1 MLIFGASF
9 LLLIVL
15 MAIFGPHLRHNP
27 TDMGASPHLPPSGNF
42 WLGTDE
48 VGRDVFARI
57 AYGARISLQ
66 VGLIVQAISLSIGVL
81 VGVLGVYAPKW
92 IAIPL
97 LRLTD
102 GMFAF
107 PDILLAILIIG
118 VFGMGITP
126 VIAALSVTAW
136 PGVARLV
143 RTQVATL
150 KDREFVVA
158 SKAIGATPWHVV
170 TRHVL
175 PQLGGILMAVSM
187 VDLAGTIL
195 AESTLS
201 FLGIGVQA
209 PTPSWGSMINNARS
223 DMNSHPM
230 LLLWPCIVLSLT
242 IFSLNFVG
250 DSLRA
255 ALDPKSGGQVK
266 PFAFLTRLKDRFMGG
281 KRVLETEN
289 SESPE
294 EGTTE
299 DAAPEDK

>member
-1 MLIFGASF
+1 MKRDPLLWFGASYLV
-9 LLLIVL
+9 LLVL
-15 MAIFGPHLRHNP
+15 MAIFGPTMRHSAF
-27 TDMGASPHLPPSGNF
+27 DMGATPHLPPSGEY

-57 AYGARISLQ
+57 AHGARISLL
-66 VGLIVQAISLSIGVL
+66 VGLIVQAISIS
-81 VGVLGVYAPKW
+81 VGVFVGVVGVYAPRW
-92 IAIPL
+92 ISVPL

-118 VFGMGITP
+118 VFGMGMTP

-158 SKAIGATPWHVV
+158 SKAIGSTPWHVV

-175 PQLGGILMAVSM
+175 PQLWGIVLAVGM

-230 LLLWPCIVLSLT
+230 LLLWPCIILSLT

-255 ALDPKSGGQVK
+255 ALDPKSGSDVR
-266 PFAFLTRLKDRFMGG
+266 PLAWLTRLRERFVRP
-281 KRVLETEN
+281 RVE
-289 SESPE
+289 
-294 EGTTE
+294 
-299 DAAPEDK
+299 A